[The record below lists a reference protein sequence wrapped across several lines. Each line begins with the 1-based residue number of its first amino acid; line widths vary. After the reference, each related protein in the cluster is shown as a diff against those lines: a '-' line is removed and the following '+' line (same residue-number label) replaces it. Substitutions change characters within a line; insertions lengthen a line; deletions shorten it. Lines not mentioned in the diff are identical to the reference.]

1 MEMYLLKFPYLSL
14 EFLHYL
20 AMIIYQ
26 YSTGFEVNLDAM
38 PKLLLN
44 GYIL

>member
-1 MEMYLLKFPYLSL
+1 MEMHLLKLPYLSL
-14 EFLHYL
+14 EFLHDYT
-20 AMIIYQ
+20 MIIYQ
-26 YSTGFEVNLDAM
+26 YSTGFEVNLDTI